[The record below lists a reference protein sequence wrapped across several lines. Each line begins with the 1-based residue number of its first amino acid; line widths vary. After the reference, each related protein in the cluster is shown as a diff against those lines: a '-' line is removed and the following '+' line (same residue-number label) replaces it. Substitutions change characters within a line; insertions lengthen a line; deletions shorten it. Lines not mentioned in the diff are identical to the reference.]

1 MSDKKFILN
10 ADDFGMS
17 KAFNTAVLAS
27 SFIVSFN
34 LLNIDILILFYN
46 NAPPAQ

>member
-17 KAFNTAVLAS
+17 EALTEPYWKDTLPVF
-27 SFIVSFN
+27 
-34 LLNIDILILFYN
+34 
-46 NAPPAQ
+46 